1 MGNNYWIGK
10 KVFITG
16 INGFIGGNLCKIL
29 VEKGANVFGLIRN
42 HNKGTFLF
50 NEGLSDSIVL
60 INGELVDKDLICRI
74 ISEEKIN
81 VVYHLAAQVEVGVG
95 MANPYL
101 TFETNVRGTYTLL
114 EAIRQNPTKIKP
126 TITMVLLFLIL
137 KTNEIPINNQT
148 SNNHSFNE

>member
-50 NEGLSDSIVL
+50 NEGLSDSVVL
-60 INGELVDKDLICRI
+60 INGELIDKDLICRI
-74 ISEEKIN
+74 ISEEQIN
-81 VVYHLAAQVEVGVG
+81 VVYHLAALADLDDAQ
-95 MANPYL
+95 NRPYD
-101 TFETNVRGTYTLL
+101 TMQINVIGNINFNFCVNL
-114 EAIRQNPTKIKP
+114 ENSSNRKKNRI
-126 TITMVLLFLIL
+126 FL
-137 KTNEIPINNQT
+137 N
-148 SNNHSFNE
+148 SFIIIYFLQSLCN